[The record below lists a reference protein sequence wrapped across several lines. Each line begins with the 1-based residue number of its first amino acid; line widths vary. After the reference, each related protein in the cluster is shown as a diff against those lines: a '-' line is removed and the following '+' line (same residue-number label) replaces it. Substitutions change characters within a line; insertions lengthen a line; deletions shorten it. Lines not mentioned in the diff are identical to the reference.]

1 MPQPPNQEIIDA
13 LQGSVRLHLTA
24 IENYTAQSAHFGR
37 WGYAVLADRYRGD
50 ADEERAHLS
59 LVHARLEYYD
69 VQPTYDH
76 DEPDWPRHD
85 LEGILSANY
94 ALEAAA
100 AEHEKNAVLACRA
113 AGDEQS
119 ALVFAT
125 LLAGSDA
132 SIGEIEADQK
142 VIEQIGLE
150 NFLANQT
157 GG

>member
-1 MPQPPNQEIIDA
+1 MPQPPNEEIIDA

-24 IENYTAQSAHFGR
+24 IENYTAQAAHFGR
-37 WGYAVLADRYRGD
+37 WGYAKLAERYKAD
-50 ADEERAHLS
+50 AKEERGHLK
-59 LVHARLEYYD
+59 LVQDRLEYYD
-69 VQPTYDH
+69 VQPVYDH

-85 LEGILSANY
+85 YEGILAANY
-94 ALEAAA
+94 VLEVGAAD
-100 AEHEKNAVLACRA
+100 HEKKSILVCRA

-119 ALVFAT
+119 ALVFSE

-132 SIGEIEADQK
+132 SVGEIESDQK

-150 NFLANQT
+150 NFLANMT

>member
-1 MPQPPNQEIIDA
+1 MPQPPSPEIIDA
-13 LQGSVRLHLTA
+13 LQASVRLHLTA
-24 IENYTAQSAHFGR
+24 IETYTAQSAHFGR
-37 WGYAVLADRYRGD
+37 WGYEKLAERYKAD
-50 ADEERAHLS
+50 AKEERGHLA
-59 LVHARLEYYD
+59 LAQDRLEYYD
-69 VQPTYDH
+69 VQPACDH
-76 DEPDWPRHD
+76 YEPEWPRHD

-94 ALEAAA
+94 ALELAA
-100 AEHEKNAVLACRA
+100 AEHEKNAVLICRA

-132 SIGEIEADQK
+132 SVGEIEADQK